1 MRNPFDPAQALP
13 KSAEFLRDSRHLRG
27 GEGKETGWSAFLK
40 RLKERGL
47 KGVRLITSDAC
58 IGLAESAAESCL
70 GGGFVPTTR
79 SSASCARSDGARV
92 WWARSLTFN
101 PRSTSRKATPHRRHG
116 VVDQEISEHRVAE
129 GPADERRHHRLSRA
143 PLTQP
148 KVRKILDTTR
158 RGARMRRGGATLRY
172 VQEAR
177 P

>member
-1 MRNPFDPAQALP
+1 VPITAAERLLRNPFDPAQALP

-92 WWARSLTFN
+92 WWARSLTVN
-101 PRSTSRKATPHRRHG
+101 PRSTSRPQGYAT
-116 VVDQEISEHRVAE
+116 S
-129 GPADERRHHRLSRA
+129 PA
-143 PLTQP
+143 
-148 KVRKILDTTR
+148 R
-158 RGARMRRGGATLRY
+158 RGRRRDISTSSC
-172 VQEAR
+172 
-177 P
+177 